1 MQLWSALLSRLS
13 FGIRLN
19 VNGEDWP
26 LMTRLQQAE
35 QQLQDALRA
44 LESAV
49 ESVMKPDPADL
60 GAVERANLI
69 SEIAAIEAR
78 LGEAMAFVSAADNAG
93 DGGGA

>member
-1 MQLWSALLSRLS
+1 
-13 FGIRLN
+13 
-19 VNGEDWP
+19 
-26 LMTRLQQAE
+26 MTRLQQAE

-49 ESVMKPDPADL
+49 ELVMTPDPAAL
-60 GAVERANLI
+60 RAGERANLI

-78 LGEAMAFVSAADNAG
+78 LGEAMALIAAADNAR